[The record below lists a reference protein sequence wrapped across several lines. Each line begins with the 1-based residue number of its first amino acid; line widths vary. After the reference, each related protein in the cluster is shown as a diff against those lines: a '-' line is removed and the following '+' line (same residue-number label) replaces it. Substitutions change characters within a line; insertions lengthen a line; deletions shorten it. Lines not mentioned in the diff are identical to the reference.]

1 MNLKDNG
8 RERSASHLFTN
19 ERNQTHTKTSP
30 PRQNKT
36 REFRSEYLI
45 RIALSTIVHSKERS
59 LANSG
64 WLRKYFIKY
73 KSPPILDELIGAISN
88 IFSIVYERRVL
99 IRSA

>member
-1 MNLKDNG
+1 MTPTDKC
-8 RERSASHLFTN
+8 RERGVSNLFKN

-45 RIALSTIVHSKERS
+45 RIALSIVVQLKKRS

-88 IFSIVYERRVL
+88 IFSMVYERRVL

>member
-1 MNLKDNG
+1 MTPTDNC
-8 RERSASHLFTN
+8 RERGVSDFFGK
-19 ERNQTHTKTSP
+19 ERNQTHIKTSP

-36 REFRSEYLI
+36 RGFRSEYFI
-45 RIALSTIVHSKERS
+45 RIALPAVVYLREKSFT
-59 LANSG
+59 NSG

-88 IFSIVYERRVL
+88 IFFIKDERRAL